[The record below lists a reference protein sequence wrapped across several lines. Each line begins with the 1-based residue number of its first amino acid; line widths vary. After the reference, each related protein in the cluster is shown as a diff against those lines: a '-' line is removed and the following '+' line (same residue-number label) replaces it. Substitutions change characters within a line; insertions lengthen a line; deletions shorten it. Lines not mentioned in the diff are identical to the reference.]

1 MKEQGELQGNE
12 HIREENSGESEP
24 HPADSLSSDFRGLK
38 VLVTG
43 GMGFIGSNL
52 ARRLA
57 DWGSEVVVVD
67 SIEPNTGA
75 NPANLRGFDDRIKIC
90 KLNLRDCSETTELF
104 ECQDVIFNL
113 AGRVSHIDSMTD
125 PLSDLSANVHGHLAL
140 LEACRRRAPKA
151 RIVFASTRQIYG
163 KPNTCPVGEDH
174 PLQPVDINGIHKVAA
189 EAYHSLYHRIH
200 GMQIVSLRL
209 TNTYG
214 PRMRVKDA
222 RQTFL
227 GIWLRRA
234 LDGDAIEVW
243 GGDQMRDL
251 TYVDDALDAFCL
263 AATCPAAQ
271 GRIFN
276 VGGSPPLTLLELA
289 EILIA
294 IAGNG
299 RIEIKE
305 FPPDHKRID
314 IGDYFADDKLLRGIT
329 GWSPRVALRDGLTR
343 TLEYFRHCL
352 SDYV

>member
-1 MKEQGELQGNE
+1 MKEYGGLQGDQ
-12 HIREENSGESEP
+12 HLREEDSGKSESR
-24 HPADSLSSDFRGLK
+24 AVDSLSSHFRGLK
-38 VLVTG
+38 AVVTG

-57 DWGSEVVVVD
+57 DWGSEVAVVD
-67 SIEPNTGA
+67 SMEPNTGA
-75 NPANLRGFDDRIKIC
+75 NPANLRGFEDRITIC
-90 KLNLRDCSETTELF
+90 KHDLRDCAGTKEIF
-104 ECQDVIFNL
+104 EGQDVVFNL

-125 PLSDLSANVHGHLAL
+125 PVSDLSSNVHGQVVL
-140 LEACRRRAPKA
+140 LEACRKHAPNA

-163 KPNTCPVGEDH
+163 KPNTVPVDESH
-174 PLQPVDINGIHKVAA
+174 PLQPIDINGIHKMAA
-189 EAYHSLYHRIH
+189 EAYHSLYHRIY

-234 LDGDAIEVW
+234 IDGEVIEVW

-263 AATCPAAQ
+263 AAVCPAAQ
-271 GRIFN
+271 GRILN
-276 VGGSPPLTLLELA
+276 VGGSPPVTLLELA
-289 EILIA
+289 EMLIA